1 MIARPFWQ
9 QRLKWAW
16 GRAPIAWLAGV
27 RRVGK
32 TTLAKTL
39 PVGETTYLN
48 CDRPQAAELLKDP
61 EVYLRQVATRH
72 LVLDEVHQ
80 LPDPARV
87 LKVAADEFPKLR
99 LLATGS
105 STVAASRRFRDTL
118 TGRKRVVVLR
128 PVLFSEL
135 PAFGMARIEDRLL
148 RGGLPPALLADEPLE
163 DFYAEWLDSH
173 FSRDVQELFP
183 VGKRDGYLGLLQLL
197 FRQSGGLLDATRLAR
212 DLGLSRPTVLSY
224 LEIAGVTLT
233 IHLLRPYHA
242 GNAREWTHQP
252 KAYAFDTGLVCHAR
266 GWDRLRP
273 EDCGQLWEHLVL
285 DTLLSLHDP
294 ERVRFWRSHAQREV
308 DFVVPRHRDEV
319 DAYEC
324 QWQALEPDVSGL
336 KAFRRAYPKGRNFI
350 VTPAVNAPV
359 ALRRDELEFHLVN
372 PSHLMA
378 AAA

>member
-1 MIARPFWQ
+1 M
-9 QRLKWAW
+9 
-16 GRAPIAWLAGV
+16 

-32 TTLAKTL
+32 TTLAKAL
-39 PVGETTYLN
+39 PAGEVTYLN
-48 CDRPQAAELLKDP
+48 CDRPQTAELLKDP
-61 EVYLRQVATRH
+61 DVYLRQVTTRH

-87 LKVAADEFPKLR
+87 LKLAADEFPGLR
-99 LLATGS
+99 VLATGS

-135 PAFGMARIEDRLL
+135 PAFGIQRIEDRLL
-148 RGGLPPALLADEPLE
+148 RGGLPPALLAGEPPE

-197 FRQSGGLLDATRLAR
+197 FRQSGGLLDATRLSR
-212 DLGLSRPTVLSY
+212 DLGLSRSTVLSY

-285 DTLLSLHDP
+285 DTLLSLHDA
-294 ERVRFWRSHAQREV
+294 EHVRFWRSHSQREV
-308 DFVVPRHRDEV
+308 DFVVPRRRDEV

-324 QWQALEPDVSGL
+324 KWQALSPDVSGL
-336 KAFRRAYPKGRNFI
+336 KAFRRAYPQGRNYI